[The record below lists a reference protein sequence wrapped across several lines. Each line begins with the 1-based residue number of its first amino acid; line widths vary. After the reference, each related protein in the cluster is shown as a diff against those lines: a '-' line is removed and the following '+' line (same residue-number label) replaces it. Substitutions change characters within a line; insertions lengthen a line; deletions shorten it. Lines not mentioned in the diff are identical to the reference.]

1 MLDEQNVRHDN
12 SIELHSVEVLKRSVM
27 AGVGITVLPEVAVA
41 EEVALRRLA
50 VLPWDESKTE
60 VAVLMIWYKERWL
73 SPTLHAFME
82 ITRAVMKAG
91 TPWNNS
97 LPDTFLG
104 HRGLT

>member
-12 SIELHSVEVLKRSVM
+12 SIELHSVEVLKRGVM
-27 AGVGITVLPEVAVA
+27 AGVGITILPEVAVA
-41 EEVALRRLA
+41 EEVALKRLA

-91 TPWNNS
+91 TLWKPERS
-97 LPDTFLG
+97 
-104 HRGLT
+104 GLEE